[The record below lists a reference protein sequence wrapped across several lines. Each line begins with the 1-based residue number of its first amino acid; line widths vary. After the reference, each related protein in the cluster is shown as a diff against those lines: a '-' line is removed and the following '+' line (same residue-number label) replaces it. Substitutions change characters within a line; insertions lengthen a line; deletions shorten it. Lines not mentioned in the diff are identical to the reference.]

1 MILHCSYEELM
12 AIDAGIERILEA
24 DRGGVAAPPDVL
36 PDLESLAPRLT
47 GDLSI
52 DTLEDQVS
60 IQRALEFLLAEARD
74 RTDEFILDESPAAES
89 AIRSYFEYAHL
100 LGVLDRLRLMGNE
113 MRALIELM
121 TGKPPT
127 DEAAR
132 RFAFDD

>member
-1 MILHCSYEELM
+1 MILHCAYEELM
-12 AIDAGIERILEA
+12 AIDTGIERILEA
-24 DRGGVAAPPDVL
+24 GRGGVAAPPDVL

-60 IQRALEFLLAEARD
+60 VQRALEFLLAEARG

-89 AIRSYFEYAHL
+89 AIRSYFEYAHVL
-100 LGVLDRLRLMGNE
+100 VVLDRIRLMGNE

-121 TGKPPT
+121 TGQPPT